1 MNLHY
6 AGIPG
11 WLILA
16 ILWGAGI
23 AIFIKQVSHATKLI
37 RLGGPDD
44 RKDDLGARTWE
55 WLTGWLGQ
63 KKVLR
68 DRAVGVMHVMIF
80 WGFLMIGSDVF
91 DLSSGGRF
99 EALLIIVSP
108 VVADLW
114 NGMVEVG
121 YISAFLGASAALFR
135 RVVIRPEK
143 LRHESSFEANAIL
156 CTI

>member
-1 MNLHY
+1 MEDPMNLDY

-11 WLILA
+11 WLILT
-16 ILWGAGI
+16 ILWVIGLSL
-23 AIFIKQVSHATKLI
+23 FFKQVAKATKLI

-44 RKDDLGARTWE
+44 RKDNFGARTWE

-63 KKVLR
+63 KKVMR
-68 DRAVGVMHVMIF
+68 DRVVGTMHVMIF

-99 EALLIIVSP
+99 ENLIIAISP
-108 VVADLW
+108 MLADLW

-121 YISAFLGASAALFR
+121 Y
-135 RVVIRPEK
+135 
-143 LRHESSFEANAIL
+143 
-156 CTI
+156 